1 MENNGKEQIERHYDR
16 NERLAMMPEAL
27 LKLKSGKRGFF
38 RNKSM
43 VILFAD
49 IVIICLLSAGFF
61 IYSRLTSNTYAT
73 NNYSLILKG
82 YIFDDKA
89 LITLTITKKM
99 DSPLLTLKTEPKPFE
114 ATITVTGNDDYYKK
128 NFDYLPDVINREVTI
143 RASIPLD
150 PEGTGKP
157 ATPTAYATVKF
168 ENTSVKLKYNLKR
181 EK

>member
-1 MENNGKEQIERHYDR
+1 MENKGKEQIERHYDR

-27 LKLKSGKRGFF
+27 LKLKSGKKGFF

-61 IYSRLTSNTYAT
+61 IYSRITSNTYAT

-82 YIFDDKA
+82 YIFDDTA
-89 LITLTITKKM
+89 LISLTITKKM
-99 DSPLLTLKTEPKPFE
+99 DSPPLKTDPKPFE
-114 ATITVTGNDDYYKK
+114 ATITVTGNDEYYKK

-150 PEGTGKP
+150 PSGTGKQS
-157 ATPTAYATVKF
+157 APTAYATVKF
-168 ENTSVKLKYNLKR
+168 ENTSVKLKYTLKR